1 MSKKRETRR
10 TLAFCSTVCAMF
22 LFTLTV
28 TGKSADD
35 SYHFPV
41 RGGTEE
47 WKAFTSHVQMLEA
60 CMVPENVLA
69 VMSTEGLIKTCMDYP
84 LKNDLGNYNHF
95 QNGFEGV
102 VRGFNG
108 LQELLK
114 RKDAGTKLIA
124 FYREMK
130 PEAFDKALSIAD
142 KGFYAFDIMYVEIML
157 SQSQVLD
164 NLTVQEQKELLALCL
179 RKSDVRANYTEV
191 YDDARFHIGWALLA
205 GRLLQKQNYQMQTR
219 NISSTDLNDFLK
231 NGNVYVSD
239 SFLQEI
245 LFNGRAFLDPD
256 VLKRGYS
263 PRKFILP
270 DPGKDTT
277 IFTPNGSSY
286 NCKVYVGEKETLNNL
301 KSWYQYNANN
311 YPDAIPLEPYATQEY
326 GTGNFNCHSYAL
338 FWEDTLPEI
347 QVWISNPAVFYTD
360 GSLKER
366 SDTVNGCRVVLWE
379 GSVGT
384 SYMTHTLTVVPR
396 RGKQCTSK
404 WGNNPVYAHDYDYHC
419 YSYQNITPY
428 DYADVTNG
436 PYNNTDIKVQGML
449 NDMPFAPNIKVVKG
463 MISIEISEPTRFA
476 VYNMAGQLVY
486 KEILFKTKRAVLD
499 LTKCGI
505 GIYAIKQISNDKGAR
520 FYKVAIND

>member
-179 RKSDVRANYTEV
+179 RKSDVRANYPEV

-239 SFLQEI
+239 SFQWQ
-245 LFNGRAFLDPD
+245 G
-256 VLKRGYS
+256 
-263 PRKFILP
+263 
-270 DPGKDTT
+270 
-277 IFTPNGSSY
+277 
-286 NCKVYVGEKETLNNL
+286 
-301 KSWYQYNANN
+301 
-311 YPDAIPLEPYATQEY
+311 
-326 GTGNFNCHSYAL
+326 
-338 FWEDTLPEI
+338 
-347 QVWISNPAVFYTD
+347 IS
-360 GSLKER
+360 R
-366 SDTVNGCRVVLWE
+366 S
-379 GSVGT
+379 
-384 SYMTHTLTVVPR
+384 
-396 RGKQCTSK
+396 
-404 WGNNPVYAHDYDYHC
+404 
-419 YSYQNITPY
+419 
-428 DYADVTNG
+428 
-436 PYNNTDIKVQGML
+436 
-449 NDMPFAPNIKVVKG
+449 
-463 MISIEISEPTRFA
+463 
-476 VYNMAGQLVY
+476 
-486 KEILFKTKRAVLD
+486 
-499 LTKCGI
+499 
-505 GIYAIKQISNDKGAR
+505 
-520 FYKVAIND
+520 